1 MREFVFRI
9 EETGLAD
16 EEGNVCF
23 QGRCTGEEI
32 VRCGEC
38 MYRISNDCKWDEY
51 QAKERTL
58 DSFCSFGKRKGDRNE
73 RRIYF

>member
-1 MREFVFRI
+1 MSREFIFRI

-38 MYRISNDCKWDEY
+38 ANGWKTIDDMVVCDKYY
-51 QAKERTL
+51 L
-58 DSFCSFGKRKGDRNE
+58 DGKHPMNWFCANGEKMG
-73 RRIYF
+73 